1 MVTYKSLKTKEK
13 LSWVIPKVVLVA
25 YGSIPSQELSIIK
38 LKAKFK
44 LGFTKVVVT
53 GAGPLQEW
61 SLGELKLS
69 RYLAGQ
75 KKGWLFTGREEDP
88 SIQKILESVTS
99 TFCWVYIQEF

>member
-25 YGSIPSQELSIIK
+25 NGSIPSQELSIIK
-38 LKAKFK
+38 LKSKFK

-53 GAGPLQEW
+53 RAGPLQEW

-69 RYLAGQ
+69 RCLAVQ
-75 KKGWLFTGREEDP
+75 EKGWLGVAVYREGGR
-88 SIQKILESVTS
+88 S
-99 TFCWVYIQEF
+99 